1 MGTAAG
7 AGVTC
12 VRTWSRGGG
21 QTVGDWG
28 GVGTPVGMWP
38 EVGKQEVVVTGITAE
53 KSGVQQERR
62 RGRSATLL
70 KM

>member
-12 VRTWSRGGG
+12 VRTWSREGG

-38 EVGKQEVVVTGITAE
+38 EVGKQEVVVTRNNSREVRIATGE
-53 KSGVQQERR
+53 VQ
-62 RGRSATLL
+62 G
-70 KM
+70 